1 MVEREWEGQL
11 LKYYDGGEGVR
22 LSWAKILAN
31 FGHTD
36 SRVPMIRRHEV
47 TGVLACLSQ
56 SGFRNQLEV
65 QRIGFFQ

>member
-1 MVEREWEGQL
+1 MVEREREGQL
-11 LKYYDGGEGVR
+11 LKYYDRSEGVR

-47 TGVLACLSQ
+47 TGVFTVGMPQ
-56 SGFRNQLEV
+56 P
-65 QRIGFFQ
+65 IGFQEPA